1 MIAWAGL
8 NFSIGEAIG
17 EGSAVAEGIT
27 VADGDSILVGLRVGI
42 LVGMFVGVPV
52 NTVFLYSINLWL
64 DSGWFDSITG
74 AVFVLS
80 VEPLDVPPP
89 P

>member
-42 LVGMFVGVPV
+42 LVGMFVGVLV
-52 NTVFLYSINLWL
+52 NTVFLYSINLCL
-64 DSGWFDSITG
+64 DPG
-74 AVFVLS
+74 
-80 VEPLDVPPP
+80 
-89 P
+89 